1 MEFFFNLLHTSLFL
15 QICFLYVPIT
25 QEIIDK
31 MSSPQNKKCGP
42 WKIFG
47 IKPPSN
53 PATLWA
59 GEALNAQ
66 IQGCLNITLAQ
77 KWYFVIF
84 QISAEKSF
92 LAWQKSFCIFLYK
105 FVGCNLQKQCGKTSR
120 FIKWEQGFLSSSLE
134 TIFCRNLKNDK
145 CHFWVDAIFRQ
156 PCIWASKTS
165 PAQKL

>member
-92 LAWQKSFCIFLYK
+92 LAWQKKFPALIEWIQRFCHMIFTNYNPQSCIKMCRSLLVK
-105 FVGCNLQKQCGKTSR
+105 PGNFFLQK
-120 FIKWEQGFLSSSLE
+120 FE
-134 TIFCRNLKNDK
+134 K
-145 CHFWVDAIFRQ
+145 CQNVISG
-156 PCIWASKTS
+156 PM
-165 PAQKL
+165 